1 MNILPINQN
10 GYSKEYWGPRLWYL
24 LHKITYN
31 YPIKPSNDEKSFYL
45 KYFSTIVRIIPC
57 PYCSDHLFTA
67 IQNDRLYLSL
77 ENRQLVIEW
86 FKSLHNKIN
95 ASNGKRIYTGFELDM
110 MYENSVFNHDTLNEL
125 ILYILELTMY
135 NIIEKNAFIYWILT
149 TFKIH
154 PCKVCKMNSA
164 QYFLVNDISKLDW
177 NDNSVRKNWIIGLI
191 QINSNHS

>member
-1 MNILPINQN
+1 
-10 GYSKEYWGPRLWYL
+10 
-24 LHKITYN
+24 
-31 YPIKPSNDEKSFYL
+31 
-45 KYFSTIVRIIPC
+45 
-57 PYCSDHLFTA
+57 
-67 IQNDRLYLSL
+67 
-77 ENRQLVIEW
+77 
-86 FKSLHNKIN
+86 
-95 ASNGKRIYTGFELDM
+95 
-110 MYENSVFNHDTLNEL
+110 
-125 ILYILELTMY
+125 MY